1 MSDACDNHSQF
12 VADLQTFV
20 RFPSV
25 SGQTQYANAL
35 GDCARWLSGH
45 LREIGLEQVET
56 IPTPRNPIVYGRW
69 RSAHLQPTVLIY
81 GHYDVQ
87 PAEPIAEWR
96 SPPFGALV
104 HGDYLYGRGSADDKG
119 QIFVHLKAIETYL
132 RSVGRLPI
140 NVKCIIEGEEEI
152 GSPNPGTFIERN
164 KAALAADVVVISDT
178 LMAGLGRP
186 AVTYALRGALSA
198 EIQVEG
204 AAADLHS
211 GNYGGAVCNPMEA
224 LAGMIGHLHDAS
236 GRVAIPGFYDQ
247 VRTCSPGEREFM
259 ARNGPSDAQLLAD
272 MRAARGWGE
281 PGFSL
286 YERTTIRPALTLNG
300 IAGGYQGEGPKAVLP
315 AHAVAKLDFRLV
327 PDQEPDQ
334 VAKLLKSFVTWIT
347 PPTVRSRVR
356 IRASAKPIVVSRNH
370 PAVRAAARAYVAGFG
385 VNPIFRRLG
394 GTIPV
399 VRMLADTLNIPV
411 VMMGF
416 AAPQSQIHAPNER
429 LYLSDFFKGIATS
442 MHFLAEVGAM
452 SVVRDFGTTA

>member
-1 MSDACDNHSQF
+1 MSYACDNWDQF

-25 SGQTQYANAL
+25 SAQPQYANSL

-45 LREIGLEQVET
+45 LRDIGLEQVET
-56 IPTPRNPIVYGRW
+56 IPIPRSPIVYGGWCR
-69 RSAHLQPTVLIY
+69 AHLQPTVLLY

-87 PAEPIAEWR
+87 PAEPIAEWW

-132 RSVGRLPI
+132 RTVGRLPV

-152 GSPNPGTFIERN
+152 GSPNLGTFIERN
-164 KAALAADVVVISDT
+164 RAALAADVVVISDT
-178 LMAGLGRP
+178 LMAGQSRP
-186 AVTYALRGALSA
+186 AVTYSLRGALSA

-204 AAADLHS
+204 TAADLHS

-247 VRTCSPGEREFM
+247 VRTCGAAEREFM

-286 YERTTIRPALTLNG
+286 YERTTIRPALTVNG

-315 AHAVAKLDFRLV
+315 ACAVAKLDFRLV
-327 PDQEPDQ
+327 PDQDPDQ
-334 VAKLLKSFVTWIT
+334 VATLLKSFIARIT

-356 IRASAKPIVVSRNH
+356 IGASVKPVGVSRNH
-370 PAVRAAARAYVAGFG
+370 PTVRTAAQAYVSGFG
-385 VNPIFRRLG
+385 VNPVLRRLG

-399 VRMLADTLNIPV
+399 VRMLVDTFNIPV

-429 LYLSDFFKGIATS
+429 LYLPDFFKGIATS
-442 MHFLAEVGAM
+442 MHFLAEVDAN
-452 SVVRDFGTTA
+452 